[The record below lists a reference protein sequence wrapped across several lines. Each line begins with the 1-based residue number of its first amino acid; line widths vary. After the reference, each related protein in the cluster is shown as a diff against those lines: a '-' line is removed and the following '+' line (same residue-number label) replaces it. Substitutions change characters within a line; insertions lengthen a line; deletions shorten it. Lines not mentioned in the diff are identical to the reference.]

1 METGGHYVP
10 LLSSGALILHNNWS
24 GSSTENHNTRMH
36 INFQI
41 HLMQNQMQCF
51 VLEMDALVL
60 IS

>member
-1 METGGHYVP
+1 MP